1 VSEKEKNES
10 KDLEN
15 LINAG
20 SEISGGAVG
29 GVLGFLMAGPVGAA
43 VGGAAGPVLTRTINF
58 VAQEIKNRVLG
69 KREEARIGATIVFAS
84 QKIQENLKEGQQ
96 VRNDDFF
103 TKDSTHRSA
112 AEEILEGVLLASQ
125 QEHEEKKLKY
135 VGNLLANIAFH
146 PEIDRAQ
153 ANLLVRLAERLSYRQ
168 LCLLFLFAPKGNPM
182 NLKSGDYRTGGIK
195 GTQKISLLQEI
206 YDMYQQAMLNCGD
219 SALIDI
225 SDIDPSRMKTHGMGG
240 WLYQLMELKTISMDD
255 IKASANLLKD

>member
-1 VSEKEKNES
+1 MSEKENKN
-10 KDLEN
+10 LEN

-29 GVLGFLMAGPVGAA
+29 GVIGFLMAGPVGAA
-43 VGGAAGPVLTRTINF
+43 VGGASGPVLTRTINF

-84 QKIQENLKEGQQ
+84 QKIQENLKEGKQ

-103 TKDSTHRSA
+103 TKDSTHRST
-112 AEEILEGVLLASQ
+112 AEEVLEGVLLASQ
-125 QEHEEKKLKY
+125 REHEEKKLKY

-182 NLKSGDYRTGGIK
+182 NLKSGDYRQSGGIK
-195 GTQKISLLQEI
+195 GTQKIALLQEV
-206 YDMYQQAMLNCGD
+206 YDLYQQAMLHCGD

-225 SDIDPSRMKTHGMGG
+225 SDIDPSRMGTHGMGG
-240 WLYQLMELKTISMDD
+240 WLYQLMELKSISMDD
-255 IKASANLLKD
+255 INASANLLKD